1 MEYYGLTN
9 SLIGRRFT
17 FFLSNFNF
25 KNKRDYFLYEVY
37 SPKLNEQCEP
47 LVSLK
52 KISENWYEKTEQKN
66 SVDLIDKLNSRKPIN
81 DKSKWLQHIISNGY
95 MEDYDYVS
103 PSDNSEN
110 TMPYINLAAAEADD
124 IYNVQVKLICELRDN
139 LRWNNYRFREGDKV
153 DVLVSPAKVAL
164 YTIKD
169 EGDKISVVFD
179 NIYSTEDVNLA
190 TPLKSKNDAASKLFS
205 GKSWKKDGKG
215 ISEFNKFIKD
225 LEYKALM

>member
-1 MEYYGLTN
+1 MEKYGLTN

-17 FFLSNFNF
+17 FFLNNF
-25 KNKRDYFLYEVY
+25 KNKKDYFLYEVY
-37 SPKLNEQCEP
+37 SPKLNEYCEP
-47 LVSLK
+47 LVSLR
-52 KISENWYEKTEQKN
+52 KISENWYDKSEQKS

-81 DKSKWLQHIISNGY
+81 DKSKWLQSAISNGY
-95 MEDYDYVS
+95 VEDYDYVS

-110 TMPYINLAAAEADD
+110 TIPYINLAAAEADE
-124 IYNVQVKLICELRDN
+124 INNVQVRLVCELRDN
-139 LRWNNYRFREGDKV
+139 LRWNNYRFRDGDKI
-153 DVLVSPAKVAL
+153 DVLISPAKIAL

-190 TPLKSKNDAASKLFS
+190 TPLKSKNDTASKLFS

-215 ISEFNKFIKD
+215 ISDFNKFIKD